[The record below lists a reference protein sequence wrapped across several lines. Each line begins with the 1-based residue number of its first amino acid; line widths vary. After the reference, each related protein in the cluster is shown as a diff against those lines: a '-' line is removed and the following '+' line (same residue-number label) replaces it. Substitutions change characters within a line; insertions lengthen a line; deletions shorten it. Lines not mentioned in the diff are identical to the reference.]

1 MRNID
6 MSTDHDLCR
15 RVENYLVGFHR
26 VGLRQL
32 QIEADRGVVTLR
44 GRVSTF
50 YEKQLALNCCNRV
63 AGVRQLIDKVDVAD
77 DKGNLRG

>member
-1 MRNID
+1 MDVTNTPI
-6 MSTDHDLCR
+6 TTENDHDLCR

-26 VGLRQL
+26 MGLREI

-50 YEKQLALNCCNRV
+50 YEKQLALNCCHRV
-63 AGVRQLIDKVDVAD
+63 AGVRQLIDEVEV
-77 DKGNLRG
+77 

>member
-1 MRNID
+1 MDVTNATIN
-6 MSTDHDLCR
+6 MEADHDLCR

-26 VGLRQL
+26 VSLRQL

-50 YEKQLALNCCNRV
+50 YEKQLALNCCHRV
-63 AGVRQLIDKVDVAD
+63 AGVRRLIDEVDV
-77 DKGNLRG
+77 